1 MLVGDD
7 SARVMPVLAGID
19 VCREIRASAKDP
31 LFHYEVIVVGV
42 LATVP
47 KLQFQ
52 RACEA

>member
-7 SARVMPVLAGID
+7 SARVMPVLAGIGK
-19 VCREIRASAKDP
+19 SAQAPKDP